1 MRRMM
6 TEKDIKTKEQFI
18 DELGIQLMDV
28 LGVTDETQ
36 KRQRQYILNRIIT
49 ESILRTNMVFSPP
62 ME

>member
-1 MRRMM
+1 M

-36 KRQRQYILNRIIT
+36 KRQGQYILNRIIT

-62 ME
+62 MK

>member
-1 MRRMM
+1 MM

-36 KRQRQYILNRIIT
+36 KRQGQYILNRIIT

-62 ME
+62 MK

>member
-36 KRQRQYILNRIIT
+36 KRQGQ
-49 ESILRTNMVFSPP
+49 
-62 ME
+62 

>member
-1 MRRMM
+1 MM

>member
-1 MRRMM
+1 MM

-36 KRQRQYILNRIIT
+36 KRQGQYILNRIIT

>member
-1 MRRMM
+1 MM

-36 KRQRQYILNRIIT
+36 KRQGQYILNRIIT

-62 ME
+62 IE

>member
-36 KRQRQYILNRIIT
+36 KRQGQYILNRIIT